1 MLTHSPFY
9 YLRHG
14 ETDWNVDGRMQGHT
28 DVPLNAN
35 GLAQAARARD
45 MLAGLE
51 IATICTSP
59 LSRARRTAEIVNEK
73 HGREL
78 VVIDELAE
86 CGFGP
91 YEGQRAGDWYGKW
104 LDGQTPNGVEPR
116 AGFFARAL
124 AGINVALM
132 HKGPVLIVAHGG
144 VYWAI
149 QEYARLEKG
158 SLANCLPLRHDPP
171 APEFPFWRALA
182 VG

>member
-1 MLTHSPFY
+1 MLTLSPFY

-45 MLAGLE
+45 QLAGLNF
-51 IATICTSP
+51 ATICTSP

-78 VVIDELAE
+78 VIIDALAE
-86 CGFGP
+86 CSFGP
-91 YEGQRAGDWYGKW
+91 YEGQKAGAWYGTW
-104 LDGQTPNGVEPR
+104 LAGETPDGVEPR
-116 AGFFARAL
+116 LAFLRRAID
-124 AGINVALM
+124 GINAALT
-132 HKGPVLIVAHGG
+132 HPGPVLIVAHGG

-149 QEYARLEKG
+149 QEYAKLEKR
-158 SLANCLPLRHDPP
+158 SLANCHPLRHEPP
-171 APEFPFWRALA
+171 AADFPFWRALA
-182 VG
+182 LD